1 MNISKGFARPKPGG
15 QGSKRQ
21 HRVPESSASGT
32 DSTIIRPRPG
42 GNKRDTGFAANDGS
56 DDNTIIRPRRKK
68 RRAAMA
74 LNKVTGFGN
83 NILVDSSTTLLSL
96 VPQLRS
102 LEGNIDVAS
111 LHQQVMQQVQNF
123 SRKLEKENIQPDVA
137 KKSRYVLCALIDE
150 TVLNTAWGEHSI
162 WSQKSMLS
170 VFHHET
176 YGGEKFFNIVDE
188 TLNASRK
195 DYQLLEL
202 LYLCLSLG
210 FMGRLRIDPQGSVK
224 CEQVRSDVYHVL
236 HNGLDNYKNELS
248 INVDTANT
256 IRQRLHS
263 LLPVWV
269 YTVLL
274 ALAAFGIF
282 TYLLMNLNE
291 STDQLQGELAALTP
305 APVEQ
310 VLSIARVRPEVIR
323 LRELLAPEIERE
335 IVRVDDYGSRISVV
349 IQAQELFGSGST
361 EINTAFYPR
370 LDKISKALEAIDD
383 PGRGR
388 IVVSGHTDNIAIR
401 TTRYPSNWHLSLAR
415 ASAVVKYMSVS
426 ANLKGRLL
434 PEGRA
439 DTEPVADNKT
449 PAGRA
454 KNRRVAI
461 DISYIDKI

>member
-15 QGSKRQ
+15 Q
-21 HRVPESSASGT
+21 RVSGQQRIQAGATSST

-42 GNKRDTGFAANDGS
+42 GNKRDIPIAANDGNE
-56 DDNTIIRPRRKK
+56 DNTVIRPRKRK
-68 RRAAMA
+68 RRGPMA
-74 LNKVTGFGN
+74 LKKVIGFDK
-83 NILVDSSTTLLSL
+83 NILVDSSATLLSL

-102 LEGNIDVAS
+102 MEGNIDVAL
-111 LHQQVMQQVQNF
+111 LHQQVMQQVQ
-123 SRKLEKENIQPDVA
+123 SVIRSIEKNNIEQDVA
-137 KKSRYVLCALIDE
+137 KKSSYVLCALIDE

-162 WSQKSMLS
+162 WSQKSLLS
-170 VFHHET
+170 IFHHET
-176 YGGEKFFNIVDE
+176 YGGEKFFTIVDE
-188 TLNASRK
+188 ALNASRK

-210 FMGRLRIDPQGSVK
+210 FMGKMRIDPQGSVK
-224 CEQVRSDVYHVL
+224 CEKVRSDVYHVL

-248 INVDTANT
+248 INVETENS

-274 ALAAFGIF
+274 ALAAFAVF
-282 TYLLMNLNE
+282 TYLLLNLNE
-291 STDQLQGELAALTP
+291 STDRLQGELVALTP
-305 APVEQ
+305 MAAEP
-310 VLSIARVRPEVIR
+310 VLSIAHVRPEVIR
-323 LRELLAPEIERE
+323 LRELLAPEIERK
-335 IVRVDDYGSRISVV
+335 IVRVDDYGSRISIVL
-349 IQAQELFGSGST
+349 QAEELFGSGST
-361 EINTAFYPR
+361 DLNTAFYPI

-401 TTRYPSNWHLSLAR
+401 TPRYPSNWHLSLAR

-439 DTEPVADNKT
+439 DTEPVAKNDT
-449 PAGRA
+449 VTGRA

>member
-1 MNISKGFARPKPGG
+1 MNTGKGFARPKPGG
-15 QGSKRQ
+15 QRGSSQ
-21 HRVPESSASGT
+21 PRVPESHASGT

-42 GNKRDTGFAANDGS
+42 GNKRDHTFAANDS
-56 DDNTIIRPRRKK
+56 SEDSTIIKPRRKK
-68 RRAAMA
+68 RRASMA
-74 LNKVTGFGN
+74 LRKVVGFGDN
-83 NILVDSSTTLLSL
+83 TLVDSSATLLSL

-102 LEGNIDVAS
+102 LEGNIDVAA
-111 LHQQVMQQVQNF
+111 LHLQVMQQIQSF
-123 SRKLEKENIQPDVA
+123 SRTLDKKNLQPVVA
-137 KKSRYVLCALIDE
+137 KKASYVICALIDE

-188 TLNASRK
+188 TLNTSRN

-210 FMGRLRIDPQGSVK
+210 FMGKLRIDPQGSVK

-236 HNGLDNYKNELS
+236 HNGLNKYKNELS
-248 INVDTANT
+248 INVATANT

-291 STDQLQGELAALTP
+291 STDQLQGKLAALTP
-305 APVEQ
+305 TPVES
-310 VLSIARVRPEVIR
+310 VLSIAHVRPEVIR

-349 IQAQELFGSGST
+349 IQAHELFGSGST
-361 EINTAFYPR
+361 DINTAFYPI

-383 PGRGR
+383 PGKGR
-388 IVVSGHTDNIAIR
+388 IIVSGHTDNIAIR

-439 DTEPVADNKT
+439 DTEPVADNT
-449 PAGRA
+449 TSAGRA

>member
-15 QGSKRQ
+15 QRGDNQPRA
-21 HRVPESSASGT
+21 PESHTSGI

-42 GNKRDTGFAANDGS
+42 GNKRDISYAANDGS
-56 DDNTIIRPRRKK
+56 GDNTVIRPRKNK
-68 RRAAMA
+68 RRAPMA
-74 LNKVTGFGN
+74 LVKVAGFGKN
-83 NILVDSSTTLLSL
+83 TLVDSSATLLSL
-96 VPQLRS
+96 VPQLRN

-111 LHQQVMQQVQNF
+111 LHQQVMQQVQSY
-123 SRKLEKENIQPDVA
+123 SRTLDKENIQPDVA

-176 YGGEKFFNIVDE
+176 YGGEKFFKIVDE
-188 TLNASRK
+188 ALNASRN

-210 FMGRLRIDPQGSVK
+210 FMGKLRIDPQGPVK

-248 INVDTANT
+248 INIATANT

-282 TYLLMNLNE
+282 TYLLLNLNE
-291 STDQLQGELAALTP
+291 STDQLQGKLASLTP

-361 EINTAFYPR
+361 DINTAFYPI

-388 IVVSGHTDNIAIR
+388 IIVSGHTDNIAIR

-439 DTEPVADNKT
+439 DTEPVANNNT
-449 PAGRA
+449 SIGRA

>member
-1 MNISKGFARPKPGG
+1 MSISKGFARPKPGG
-15 QGSKRQ
+15 QGNSSQ
-21 HRVPESSASGT
+21 LRVPTDASSST

-42 GNKRDTGFAANDGS
+42 GNKRDIPFAANDS
-56 DDNTIIRPRRKK
+56 SEDNTIIRPRKRK
-68 RRAAMA
+68 RRAPMA
-74 LNKVTGFGN
+74 LEKVTGFGK
-83 NILVDSSTTLLSL
+83 NILVDASATLLSL

-102 LEGNIDVAS
+102 MEGNIDVAS
-111 LHQQVMQQVQNF
+111 LHQQVMQQIQSF
-123 SRKLEKENIQPDVA
+123 SRTIEKNNIEPDVA
-137 KKSRYVLCALIDE
+137 KKSRYVLCALVDE

-162 WSQKSMLS
+162 WSQKSLLS

-188 TLNASRK
+188 ALNASRK

-210 FMGRLRIDPQGSVK
+210 FMGKLRIDPQGSVK
-224 CEQVRSDVYHVL
+224 CEKVRSDVYHVL

-248 INVDTANT
+248 INVATANT

-282 TYLLMNLNE
+282 TYLLINLNE
-291 STDQLQGELAALTP
+291 STDRLQGKLAALMPTP
-305 APVEQ
+305 AEP
-310 VLSIARVRPEVIR
+310 VLSIVHVRPEVIR

-349 IQAQELFGSGST
+349 LQAEELFGSGST
-361 EINTAFYPR
+361 DINTAFYPI
-370 LDKISKALEAIDD
+370 LDKISKALEAIND

-388 IVVSGHTDNIAIR
+388 IIVSGHTDSIAIR
-401 TTRYPSNWHLSLAR
+401 TPRYPSNWHLSLAR

-439 DTEPVADNKT
+439 DTEPVAENNT
-449 PAGRA
+449 PMGRA